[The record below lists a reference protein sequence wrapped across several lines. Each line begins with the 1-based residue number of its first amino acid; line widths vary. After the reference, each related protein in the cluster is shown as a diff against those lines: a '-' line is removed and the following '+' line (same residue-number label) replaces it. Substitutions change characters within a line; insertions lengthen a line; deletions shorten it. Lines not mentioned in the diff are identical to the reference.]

1 MPANRPAIPRELD
14 RQVRVEA
21 GHCCAIQR
29 CKWPIIEIAHI
40 VPWSKVKRHDF
51 DNLIALCPNCHTRY
65 DRGEIDQTA
74 VRQYKEN
81 LSLAS
86 PLALAIHPDHF
97 DSLSDYQRFRI
108 FVECWT
114 DRLTEFNEGVES
126 RVSKAE
132 LRARFT
138 KVREASKQASRAWLR
153 FALRSPRSVSR
164 LADQVFHG
172 VANWGSQVLRIPLRE
187 DFPRVMPLPPG
198 ALPAVWSELHVAIYD
213 AIAQNELKP
222 PGESADAWYK
232 RPL

>member
-14 RQVRVEA
+14 RRVRVEA

-40 VPWSKVKRHDF
+40 VPWSKVKRHEF

-74 VRQYKEN
+74 MRQYKEN

-97 DSLSDYQRFRI
+97 DLLSNYQRFRI
-108 FVECWT
+108 LIERWI
-114 DRLTEFNEGVES
+114 DRLTEFTEGVES

-132 LRARFT
+132 IRVRFA
-138 KVREASKQASRAWLR
+138 KVREASKQASHSWVR
-153 FALRSPRSVSR
+153 FALQSPRSVSV
-164 LADQVFHG
+164 LVDQVFHG
-172 VANWGSQVLRIPLRE
+172 VANWGSQVLRIPLRD
-187 DFPRVMPLPPG
+187 DFPRVMPLTPG
-198 ALPAVWSELHVAIYD
+198 AMPAVWSELHSAIYD
-213 AIAQNELKP
+213 AVAQNELES
-222 PGESADAWYK
+222 PGESTDSWHQ
-232 RPL
+232 RLL